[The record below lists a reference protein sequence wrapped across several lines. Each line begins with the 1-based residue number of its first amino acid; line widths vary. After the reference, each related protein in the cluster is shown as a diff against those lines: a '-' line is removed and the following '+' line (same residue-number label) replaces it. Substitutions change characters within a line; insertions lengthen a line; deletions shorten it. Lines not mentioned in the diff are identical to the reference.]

1 MEPQGF
7 ISPAAADVE
16 SRIPNPESLRYS
28 RSMRGLA
35 SSMAE
40 WLRARVHDAGARGI
54 VLGLSGGIDSAVVA
68 RVAQMAFPDGV
79 MTVIMPADSD
89 PQDAADAQLVAETFD
104 LPVMTIDLARPLEA
118 LLVQTQQA
126 IGTWPPGSAPD
137 DEKLAKMAQANL
149 KPRLRM
155 TTLYY
160 VANRLN
166 YIVAGT
172 GNRTEIAIG
181 YYTKYGDGGVDVLP
195 LGSLV
200 KSDVRALARELGVP
214 ARVIEKPPSAGLW
227 AGQTDEG
234 EMGFTYAEL
243 EDYLLR
249 GPDAVAPA
257 TVMKIERLA
266 RASEHKRHL
275 PPVFDPR
282 AA

>member
-1 MEPQGF
+1 MG
-7 ISPAAADVE
+7 S
-16 SRIPNPESLRYS
+16 
-28 RSMRGLA
+28 LA

-40 WLRARVHDAGARGI
+40 WLRARVHEAGAQGI
-54 VLGLSGGIDSAVVA
+54 VIGLSGGIDSAVVA
-68 RVAQMAFPDGV
+68 RVAQMAMPGGV
-79 MTVIMPADSD
+79 MTVIMPAGSD
-89 PQDAADAQLVAETFD
+89 PQDAADAQLVADTFG
-104 LPVMTIDLARPLEA
+104 LAVLTIDLTRPVDA
-118 LLVQTQQA
+118 LLVQAQQA
-126 IGTWPPGSAPD
+126 LGTWPPDAASA
-137 DEKLAKMAQANL
+137 DERTARLAHANL

-155 TTLYY
+155 ATLYY

-166 YIVAGT
+166 YLVAGT

-200 KSDVRALARELGVP
+200 KSEVRALARELGVP
-214 ARVIEKPPSAGLW
+214 ARVIDKPPSAGLW
-227 AGQTDEG
+227 IGQTDEG

-257 TVMKIERLA
+257 TVMKIERLV

-275 PPVFDPR
+275 PPVFEP
-282 AA
+282 ASS

>member
-1 MEPQGF
+1 
-7 ISPAAADVE
+7 
-16 SRIPNPESLRYS
+16 
-28 RSMRGLA
+28 MRGLA

-40 WLRARVHDAGARGI
+40 WLRERVQGAGARGI
-54 VLGLSGGIDSAVVA
+54 VVGLSGGIDSAVVA
-68 RVAQMAFPDGV
+68 RVAQMAFPNGV
-79 MTVIMPADSD
+79 MTVIMPAISD
-89 PQDAADAQLVAETFD
+89 PQDAEDAILVAETFD

-118 LLVQTQQA
+118 LLVQAQQA
-126 IGTWPPGSAPD
+126 LGTWPPGGEPD
-137 DEKLAKMAQANL
+137 DEKRAHLAQANL

-166 YIVAGT
+166 YVVAGT

-181 YYTKYGDGGVDVLP
+181 YYTKYGDGGVDLLP
-195 LGSLV
+195 LGALV
-200 KSDVRALARELGVP
+200 KSEVRALARELGVP
-214 ARVIEKPPSAGLW
+214 PRVIEKPPSAGLW

-249 GPDAVAPA
+249 GPDALAPA

-275 PPVFDPR
+275 PPMFKPR
-282 AA
+282 AR

>member
-1 MEPQGF
+1 
-7 ISPAAADVE
+7 
-16 SRIPNPESLRYS
+16 
-28 RSMRGLA
+28 
-35 SSMAE
+35 MAE
-40 WLRARVHDAGARGI
+40 WLRERVQGAGARGI
-54 VLGLSGGIDSAVVA
+54 VVGLSGGIDSAVVA
-68 RVAQMAFPDGV
+68 RVAQMAFPNGV
-79 MTVIMPADSD
+79 MTVIMPAISD
-89 PQDAADAQLVAETFD
+89 PQDAEDAMLVAETFD

-118 LLVQTQQA
+118 LLVQAQQA
-126 IGTWPPGSAPD
+126 LGTWPPGGEPD
-137 DEKLAKMAQANL
+137 DEKRAHLAQANL

-166 YIVAGT
+166 YVVAGT

-181 YYTKYGDGGVDVLP
+181 YYTKYGDGGVDLLP
-195 LGSLV
+195 LGALV
-200 KSDVRALARELGVP
+200 KSEVRALARELGVP
-214 ARVIEKPPSAGLW
+214 PRVIEKPPSAGLW

-249 GPDAVAPA
+249 GPDALAPA

-275 PPVFDPR
+275 PPMFKPR
-282 AA
+282 AR